1 MDILSAVLT
10 LLLIMDPLG
19 NIPLFLSVLK
29 TIENESRKR
38 KILIRELFFALLV
51 LLLFLFAGE
60 YMLQWL
66 NLRQEAV
73 RIAGGIVLFLI
84 SLRMI
89 IPSEKGIMGEMPE
102 GEPFFVPLAVP
113 LLAGPS
119 TLAILILL
127 ARSKPERIYEWLA
140 AVLGAWVVT
149 SLIMLS
155 SSKLSKLF
163 GKRGLIALE
172 RLMDMVLV
180 AISVQMLMDGMS
192 TYLNVMTIR

>member
-66 NLRQEAV
+66 NLRQEEV
-73 RIAGGIVLFLI
+73 KIAGGIVLFLI

-89 IPSEKGIMGEMPE
+89 IPSEKGIMG
-102 GEPFFVPLAVP
+102 
-113 LLAGPS
+113 
-119 TLAILILL
+119 
-127 ARSKPERIYEWLA
+127 
-140 AVLGAWVVT
+140 
-149 SLIMLS
+149 
-155 SSKLSKLF
+155 
-163 GKRGLIALE
+163 
-172 RLMDMVLV
+172 
-180 AISVQMLMDGMS
+180 
-192 TYLNVMTIR
+192 

>member
-60 YMLQWL
+60 YLLQWL

-73 RIAGGIVLFLI
+73 RIASGMVLFLI
-84 SLRMI
+84 
-89 IPSEKGIMGEMPE
+89 
-102 GEPFFVPLAVP
+102 
-113 LLAGPS
+113 
-119 TLAILILL
+119 
-127 ARSKPERIYEWLA
+127 
-140 AVLGAWVVT
+140 
-149 SLIMLS
+149 
-155 SSKLSKLF
+155 
-163 GKRGLIALE
+163 
-172 RLMDMVLV
+172 
-180 AISVQMLMDGMS
+180 
-192 TYLNVMTIR
+192 